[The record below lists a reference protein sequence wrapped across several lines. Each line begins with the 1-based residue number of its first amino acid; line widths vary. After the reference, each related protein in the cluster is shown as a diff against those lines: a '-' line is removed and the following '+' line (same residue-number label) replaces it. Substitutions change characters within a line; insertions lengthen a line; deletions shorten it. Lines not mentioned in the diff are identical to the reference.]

1 MTNILLA
8 AGASAALHK
17 SCDLASKLA
26 QEGHAVRAILTEKA
40 ARLIDPQLFEALT
53 GEPAWSSEFGSG
65 RRSAMDHIDLAKWG
79 ELLVVAPCPA
89 DLVSRLA
96 LGLAD
101 DLVTTVALALPNDT
115 PRYLAPAMNQEM
127 WASFPI
133 VRHAETLRGD
143 GWTILEPESGH
154 MACGDDGAGRMPEPQ
169 TILRAVL
176 AGRPDRSGR
185 AGQEG

>member
-17 SCDLASKLA
+17 SCDLASKLT

-40 ARLIDPQLFEALT
+40 AQLIDPQLFEALT
-53 GEPAWSSEFGSG
+53 GQPAQCAEFGAQ
-65 RRSAMDHIDLAKWG
+65 RRGAMDHIELAKWG

-89 DLVSRLA
+89 DLVARLA
-96 LGLAD
+96 LGLAN

-115 PRYLAPAMNQEM
+115 PRFLAPAMNPEM
-127 WASFPI
+127 WAAFPI

-154 MACGDDGAGRMPEPQ
+154 MACGDAGAGRMPEPA
-169 TILRAVL
+169 TILSAIL
-176 AGRPDRSGR
+176 G
-185 AGQEG
+185 